1 MSVILTDN
9 STHYL
14 RLEHFASLT
23 YKLHHSFSQRPIQ
36 SLITVFRGPFGM
48 VPNLI
53 LGMTALAVFRAKYS
67 IQTAS
72 FKPPGRRQGGRGEPY
87 NSHELRFLL
96 TNILTGGVMKT
107 IKLLAV
113 AALFIAIAAPLA
125 MVPTS
130 ASADGERYVLV
141 SHAPDSD
148 SWWNTIKNGIALAGE
163 QMGVTVEYRNPPT
176 GDLADMARIIE
187 QATASRPNGIIT
199 TLADYD
205 VLSGPIKNA
214 VAQGVNVIIM
224 NSGTPEQTREVGA
237 LMFVGQPEYDA
248 GYAAG
253 LRAKGDGIKS
263 FVCVN
268 HVISNTVVAERCRGF
283 ADGLGVELGNS
294 MLDSGQDPA
303 EIKNRVLAY
312 LSANPKTEAIL
323 TLGPTSAD
331 PTIAALKENGMA
343 GDIYFGTFDLGTE
356 IVNGI
361 KSGIIQWGIDQQPFL
376 QAYLPVVVLT
386 NYDRFGVLP
395 GNNINSG
402 PGFVTK
408 EGLELVEKYAGKYR

>member
-1 MSVILTDN
+1 MKSILKK
-9 STHYL
+9 L
-14 RLEHFASLT
+14 MLT
-23 YKLHHSFSQRPIQ
+23 
-36 SLITVFRGPFGM
+36 
-48 VPNLI
+48 
-53 LGMTALAVFRAKYS
+53 AAVVLS
-67 IQTAS
+67 
-72 FKPPGRRQGGRGEPY
+72 
-87 NSHELRFLL
+87 
-96 TNILTGGVMKT
+96 
-107 IKLLAV
+107 
-113 AALFIAIAAPLA
+113 PL
-125 MVPTS
+125 M
-130 ASADGERYVLV
+130 ASADGHGDNLKYVLV

-187 QATASRPNGIIT
+187 QAAASNPNGIIT
-199 TLADYD
+199 TLADFD
-205 VLSGPIKNA
+205 VLSGPIKSA
-214 VAQGVNVIIM
+214 VDQGINVIIM

-248 GYAAG
+248 GFAAG
-253 LRAKGDGIKS
+253 LRAKGDGIGS

-283 ADGLGVELGNS
+283 ADGLGIELGSS
-294 MLDSGQDPA
+294 MIDSGQDPA
-303 EIKNRVLAY
+303 EIKNRVIAY
-312 LSANPKTEAIL
+312 LTANPETDAIL

-331 PTIAALKENGMA
+331 PTILAVKDMGIA

-361 KSGIIQWGIDQQPFL
+361 KDGTIKWGIDQQPFL

-386 NYDRFGVLP
+386 NYDRYGVLP

-402 PGFVTK
+402 PGFVTAD
-408 EGLELVEKYAGKYR
+408 GLEMVEKFAGEFR